1 MSYLN
6 RKRIKLGLDP
16 IKNTDKAVNLVEL
29 YQVGYAEWERHEQK
43 RNRLILCK
51 RWDVPVESSETPE
64 SVTRKLNDWLDTNGE
79 TISELDLIYPP
90 LTWLPPEI
98 WKLTNLK
105 KIDLEGHRLIS
116 LPSEIGKLTKLEKL
130 NLLSNELKE
139 LPEELCQLT
148 NLKELYLAENSLT
161 RLPEGI
167 GQLKNLEWLN
177 ISDNKLSELPGGL
190 CQLINLKS
198 LLLGRNSLTRLP
210 EGIGQLEKLDWLDLP
225 YNELSELPGGIGQ
238 LKKLTSLD
246 LSSNQFNIWPLK
258 MLKITNPLHRTVQLR
273 GNPIHD
279 RLLMT
284 RKALAQL
291 FRAALIMTNVV
302 MVTLLITRL
311 IPRSQEE

>member
-210 EGIGQLEKLDWLDLP
+210 EEIE
-225 YNELSELPGGIGQ
+225 Q